1 MRTFS
6 VLFILLALMS
16 CSSGKNGNSD
26 DPITISGK
34 IQNVGVGKV
43 ILEHFNGRL
52 LDVVDTLTVNE
63 DGTYFS
69 KYQPEE
75 PGYYRINFYQTQF
88 VNILF
93 TGDPIVVN
101 VDGSNPTAFF
111 EVLESEEMGY
121 LNDLNTV
128 MEEFQKEAAQLNTN
142 FSEAARSGDSAKMVE
157 LRDQFIQRQKETNRV
172 LKDKIRNMGSSLAL
186 LQALNYIDKDQDF
199 PFIDS
204 IARVINHDIPDYQI
218 KREFIDEIEKLR
230 RLAVGSPAPE
240 ITLPDPDGKIIKLSS
255 LKGSYVLIDFWAS
268 WCGPCR
274 KENPNIVKLYNM
286 YHGKGF
292 DIYGVS
298 LDRNGE
304 DWVKAIETDGLT
316 WTQVSDL
323 KYFESEA
330 AREYN
335 INAIPFSVLLDREG
349 IIIAKNLRG
358 KMLEDKLAELF

>member
-1 MRTFS
+1 M
-6 VLFILLALMS
+6 
-16 CSSGKNGNSD
+16 
-26 DPITISGK
+26 
-34 IQNVGVGKV
+34 
-43 ILEHFNGRL
+43 
-52 LDVVDTLTVNE
+52 
-63 DGTYFS
+63 
-69 KYQPEE
+69 
-75 PGYYRINFYQTQF
+75 
-88 VNILF
+88 
-93 TGDPIVVN
+93 VVN

-128 MEEFQKEAAQLNTN
+128 MEEFQKEAAQLNASFN
-142 FSEAARSGDSAKMVE
+142 EAARAGDSAKLVE
-157 LRDQFIQRQKETNRV
+157 LRDQFIHRQKETNLV

-204 IARVINHDIPDYQI
+204 VARVINREIPDYQI
-218 KREFIDEIEKLR
+218 KREFISEIEKLR
-230 RLAVGSPAPE
+230 SLAVGSPAPE
-240 ITLPDPDGKIIKLSS
+240 IALPDPDGKIIKLSS
-255 LKGSYVLIDFWAS
+255 LKGSYVLVDFWAS

-286 YHGKGF
+286 YHDRGF

-304 DWVKAIETDGLT
+304 DWMKAIETDGLT

-323 KYFESEA
+323 KYFQSEA
-330 AREYN
+330 AMEYN
-335 INAIPFSVLLDREG
+335 INAIPFSVLLDKEG
-349 IIIAKNLRG
+349 IIIGKNLRG